1 MIATRRPHILHKS
14 TYLLFQTLI
23 LQFFFNPLEKPQV
36 VIVPT
41 LRFDIGCGSS
51 PKSVNSILIQEQTRE
66 NKGLNEVLPWK
77 DGENVTFDNDD
88 GLTLSE
94 FSFQKAIS
102 PGYFHR

>member
-1 MIATRRPHILHKS
+1 M
-14 TYLLFQTLI
+14 LFQTLI
-23 LQFFFNPLEKPQV
+23 VQFVFLFFIYFHPLEKPQV

-41 LRFDIGCGSS
+41 LKFDIGCGSS

-88 GLTLSE
+88 ASTLSE